1 MSQALLLRV
10 IALEVQHKALIERLA
25 RLEIAMQ
32 NVDPQLI
39 ASTAARMVL
48 DSQHPALKPK
58 EREWPTS
65 RKS

>member
-10 IALEVQHKALIERLA
+10 IALEAQYKAMIERLA

-32 NVDPQLI
+32 NL
-39 ASTAARMVL
+39 
-48 DSQHPALKPK
+48 PK